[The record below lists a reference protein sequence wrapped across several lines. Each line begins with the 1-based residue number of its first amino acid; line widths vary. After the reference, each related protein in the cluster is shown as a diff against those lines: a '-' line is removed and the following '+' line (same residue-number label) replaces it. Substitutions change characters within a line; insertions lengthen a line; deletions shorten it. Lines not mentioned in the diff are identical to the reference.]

1 MEENT
6 CEMAGCEI
14 EMEDVFGDRKI
25 YGDLIGR
32 DIRACEECYEEYT
45 DLETYGR
52 KDYAHRWLATTKEE
66 IQANWIEE

>member
-14 EMEDVFGDRKI
+14 EMESVFGDMKI
-25 YGDLIGR
+25 YGEVIGR
-32 DIRACEECYEEYT
+32 DIRVCAECHEEYT
-45 DLETYGR
+45 DLAAYGR
-52 KDYAHRWLATTKEE
+52 RDYARRWLATTQEE

>member
-25 YGDLIGR
+25 YGDLFGR
-32 DIRACEECYEEYT
+32 DIRTCEEC
-45 DLETYGR
+45 
-52 KDYAHRWLATTKEE
+52 
-66 IQANWIEE
+66 